1 LGVRIPPGA
10 QSEHPIEPL
19 ARSPALSATS
29 EFLESL
35 PSRGDDPVLHQ
46 LSGTIRFDLRDG
58 KTVESWFLQLDK
70 GDVKVSH
77 RKAKADCVAA
87 MDTELC
93 DALVTGET
101 NGFAAALRGDIEL
114 EGEVALLLEFQR
126 LFPGPPSG
134 RPARRKATW

>member
-1 LGVRIPPGA
+1 M
-10 QSEHPIEPL
+10 
-19 ARSPALSATS
+19 
-29 EFLESL
+29 ESL
-35 PSRGDDPVLHQ
+35 SSRGDDPVLRQ

-58 KTVESWFLQLDK
+58 KSVESWFLELDK
-70 GDVKVSH
+70 GDVKVSN

-93 DALVTGET
+93 DALVTGGT

-126 LFPGPPSG
+126 LFPGPPVG
-134 RPARRKATW
+134 RPAKRKATA

>member
-1 LGVRIPPGA
+1 
-10 QSEHPIEPL
+10 
-19 ARSPALSATS
+19 
-29 EFLESL
+29 LESL

-58 KTVESWFLQLDK
+58 KAVESWFLQLDK
-70 GDVKVSH
+70 GDVKVSR

-87 MDTELC
+87 METELC
-93 DALVTGET
+93 DALVTGGT

-126 LFPGPPSG
+126 LFPGPPG
-134 RPARRKATW
+134 DRRAQRKVTA